1 MGQSMSF
8 SLTNLP
14 TSPFTS
20 LLSINPNVKSIEFK
34 DAVCLLEI
42 EYKTNHL
49 FIEHFRRPVVIKIDE
64 STPCGM
70 QDSDTGSLEKTAR
83 LKLAF
88 EIAPWFID
96 EDYFEIHVNFS
107 LKKIQHLER
116 HPKKLTEGPFLCWQ
130 LVTDIVLK
138 EIKKCPLPSPNPT
151 GVSTPDFIAPASGFK
166 SVYPFIKTASSSGHS
181 YRPAVALIK
190 GKADTF
196 DEKDFLLKKLTAVF
210 FASGRFF

>member
-96 EDYFEIHVNFS
+96 AENIMMFDVDEAVLSGGMMHRYSSHSEVKSFS
-107 LKKIQHLER
+107 VKQRGCDCYTESIRHLM
-116 HPKKLTEGPFLCWQ
+116 PYIFLPF
-130 LVTDIVLK
+130 
-138 EIKKCPLPSPNPT
+138 
-151 GVSTPDFIAPASGFK
+151 
-166 SVYPFIKTASSSGHS
+166 
-181 YRPAVALIK
+181 
-190 GKADTF
+190 
-196 DEKDFLLKKLTAVF
+196 
-210 FASGRFF
+210 